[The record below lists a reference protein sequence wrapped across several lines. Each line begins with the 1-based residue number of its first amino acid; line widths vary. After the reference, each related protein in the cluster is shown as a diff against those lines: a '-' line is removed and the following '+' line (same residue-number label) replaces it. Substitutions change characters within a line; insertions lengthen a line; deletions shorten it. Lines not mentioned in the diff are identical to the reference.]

1 MQICPN
7 SIKEAQMNRKAKSKQ
22 PEKDQTGEEARGK
35 SKNKQGKENRERSGI
50 AMRGTR

>member
-1 MQICPN
+1 
-7 SIKEAQMNRKAKSKQ
+7 MNRKAKSKQ
-22 PEKDQTGEEARGK
+22 PEKDQTGEEEARGK